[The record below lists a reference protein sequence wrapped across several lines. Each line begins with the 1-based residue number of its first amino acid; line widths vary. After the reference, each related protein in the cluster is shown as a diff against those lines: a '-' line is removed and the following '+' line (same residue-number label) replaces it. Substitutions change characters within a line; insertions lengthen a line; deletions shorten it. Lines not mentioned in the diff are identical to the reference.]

1 MNNKG
6 GRLMGADGDKKVF
19 LQIRVG
25 KNLKKAF
32 EKACKQNDL
41 TASQVLRAHM
51 REYVDQYLGE
61 QEAEE
66 APQGKAKAAVKAK
79 GGKK

>member
-1 MNNKG
+1 
-6 GRLMGADGDKKVF
+6 MGADGDKKVF

-25 KNLKKAF
+25 KGLKRDF

-51 REYVDQYLGE
+51 REYVNQYPGE
-61 QEAEE
+61 LEAEE
-66 APQGKAKAAVKAK
+66 EPQGKAKAEVKPK